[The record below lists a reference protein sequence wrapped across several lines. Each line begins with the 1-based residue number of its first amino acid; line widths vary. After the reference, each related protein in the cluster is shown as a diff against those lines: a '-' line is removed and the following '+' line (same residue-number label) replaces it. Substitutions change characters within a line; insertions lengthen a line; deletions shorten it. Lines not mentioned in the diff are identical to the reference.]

1 MIDENVM
8 QLGVNLATIL
18 AKNTA
23 SMVTDKVTQIKENR
37 NKDEQIAQYEQI
49 ITDLIDDKSGL
60 TRIALSYKD
69 ELEKITIS
77 DEDIKSLHNTL
88 SKILNLVPN
97 FNNQTTES
105 KDSLNLLINLIDADT
120 LKTMQILGY
129 NYKEAIGVPLTLA
142 TAEFIEQSLKVK
154 KNTNNGNRKE

>member
-105 KDSLNLLINLIDADT
+105 KE
-120 LKTMQILGY
+120 K
-129 NYKEAIGVPLTLA
+129 YK
-142 TAEFIEQSLKVK
+142 
-154 KNTNNGNRKE
+154 